1 MIVGTL
7 KLRFVLRESHSLK
20 DKRRVLKSLKDTL
33 SNRFNVA
40 VAETDEQ
47 DVWQTAQLGIAT
59 VGTDSP
65 FVQSVLTNVL
75 NYARFFGG
83 VELVDSQQEIYGD

>member
-7 KLRFVLRESHSLK
+7 KIRLVLRESHSLK

-33 SNRFNVA
+33 SNRFNIS

-47 DVWQTAQLGIAT
+47 DVWQTAEVGVAA
-59 VGTDSP
+59 VGTDSQI
-65 FVQSVLTNVL
+65 VQSVLGNVL
-75 NYARFFGG
+75 NYIRLFGG
-83 VELVDSQQEIYGD
+83 VELVDSEQEIYGE

>member
-20 DKRRVLKSLKDTL
+20 DKRRVLRSLKDTL
-33 SNRFNVA
+33 SNKFNIS
-40 VAETDEQ
+40 VAEVDEQ
-47 DVWQTAQLGIAT
+47 DVWQTAQVGVAV
-59 VGTDSP
+59 VGTDTP

-83 VELVDSQQEIYGD
+83 VELVDSQQEIFGD